1 VTLLEVAFGA
11 FFVLCGIALL
21 VSTHVIAYHQGAMAA
36 HLRDLN
42 FMREQDGLPPLTLR
56 DVINRA

>member
-1 VTLLEVAFGA
+1 VSLLEFVFSAA
-11 FFVLCGIALL
+11 LVLCVVVLL